1 LVIHVLFAERGKKYD
16 VNARNKRDMTVAQ
29 STPCERRVIGLS
41 GARPIGCI
49 ETVYEG
55 DVIMKSGLAAL
66 CAAAVCA
73 AVAFSAAP
81 ASAQNRLKTCND
93 EWAAM
98 KANNTVGDKKYADF
112 RKECLARTA
121 ATPSTEEPATPGA
134 ATAAP
139 PAAKPP
145 AAPKTATPAKPAA
158 PAAAGE
164 PVFPTAVSPKYS
176 NETAGRARMHTC
188 LDQYNENK
196 AGNGN
201 GGLNWIQKGGGYYSE
216 CNKRLKS

>member
-1 LVIHVLFAERGKKYD
+1 MAYR
-16 VNARNKRDMTVAQ
+16 
-29 STPCERRVIGLS
+29 
-41 GARPIGCI
+41 
-49 ETVYEG
+49 G
-55 DVIMKSGLAAL
+55 DVIMKSGLVAL
-66 CAAAVCA
+66 CCAAAVC
-73 AVAFSAAP
+73 VGVTLSAAP

-93 EWAAM
+93 EWNAM

-121 ATPSTEEPATPGA
+121 ATPAAEPAEPA
-134 ATAAP
+134 APSAAAPAAP
-139 PAAKPP
+139 PAAKPAP
-145 AAPKTATPAKPAA
+145 APKSAAAPAKPAA

-176 NETAGRARMHTC
+176 TETAGKARMHTC

-196 AGNGN
+196 TGNGN

-216 CNKRLKS
+216 CNKRLKG